1 MYCTKCGARLEE
13 DARFCTECGTPVELA
28 EPAAV
33 GGAVPAKQPEQPGPT
48 ELPGYPGRSVA
59 SGQPG
64 QSGTSKQPEPA
75 EQPGPSEPLG
85 QPAPP
90 APDPG
95 NPKKKKNGF
104 VVWCIVGGI
113 VLAIVI
119 GIIIAFVVG
128 MAEHQKKLINAPAES
143 SAMGG
148 DSAADLDGSESGE
161 AADNPESTV
170 SSEST
175 VPKDSSSESM
185 ETQAGGNG
193 ESVPKEPEALPS
205 DFNFSDSEWGTLT
218 YTGAWL
224 AEVLDDGRLDQGEPY
239 SVSQMSLE
247 DLGGYAKAVLTEIYG
262 DSEQFPRNKE
272 AEAALGNQYYAYS
285 KAVVGDFLYSALGV
299 ALEEPLTQ
307 NTDTSIEDGISSFED
322 SYFWNNTPSAVL
334 YEMRPYARSVEEAV
348 LITDVEM
355 IGSSNAGYFLDG
367 LFRLWWQKDENSRFG
382 YVITQIQKLPE
393 AGPNISGIEASSTL
407 ISYERSDKYQ
417 VSNVL
422 DHDLSTAWVEGV
434 GGYGEGESL
443 TLTFDVPAQLHGIK
457 IAEGYRK
464 NQATYVENGQVTGYR
479 LEFSDGTSM
488 DVSMA
493 DYPADGRLGKNPIG
507 VNGWETALAT
517 DSRDWQDWEAVA
529 SGFDF
534 ISFGREVTTDYIK
547 LTILTTEPG
556 TLYEDTCITEIQVY

>member
-239 SVSQMSLE
+239 SVSQMSL
-247 DLGGYAKAVLTEIYG
+247 
-262 DSEQFPRNKE
+262 S
-272 AEAALGNQYYAYS
+272 
-285 KAVVGDFLYSALGV
+285 
-299 ALEEPLTQ
+299 
-307 NTDTSIEDGISSFED
+307 
-322 SYFWNNTPSAVL
+322 
-334 YEMRPYARSVEEAV
+334 
-348 LITDVEM
+348 LIH
-355 IGSSNAGYFLDG
+355 I
-367 LFRLWWQKDENSRFG
+367 
-382 YVITQIQKLPE
+382 
-393 AGPNISGIEASSTL
+393 
-407 ISYERSDKYQ
+407 
-417 VSNVL
+417 
-422 DHDLSTAWVEGV
+422 
-434 GGYGEGESL
+434 
-443 TLTFDVPAQLHGIK
+443 
-457 IAEGYRK
+457 
-464 NQATYVENGQVTGYR
+464 
-479 LEFSDGTSM
+479 
-488 DVSMA
+488 
-493 DYPADGRLGKNPIG
+493 
-507 VNGWETALAT
+507 
-517 DSRDWQDWEAVA
+517 
-529 SGFDF
+529 
-534 ISFGREVTTDYIK
+534 
-547 LTILTTEPG
+547 
-556 TLYEDTCITEIQVY
+556 